1 MRDNLNFKFRP
12 ARLIFVL
19 ILFCISLNSNVTKAQ
34 GLNSKWKEEL
44 AASLEQFMQCGKDNE
59 STASCAGYTGKALT
73 TLYKVNDFYSQQSG
87 RYMTASEITKY
98 LQESEGWENFG
109 HPYDQ
114 KILDK
119 AQQHANSRK
128 AVVAVYQNS
137 QGIGHVVVIT
147 PGSLQPSGSWGL
159 KVPNA
164 ASFFASDPHR
174 SFIDKA
180 LSFAFAKT
188 MLRDVTIYGR
198 L

>member
-1 MRDNLNFKFRP
+1 MTIVPFM
-12 ARLIFVL
+12 V
-19 ILFCISLNSNVTKAQ
+19 SGQ
-34 GLNSKWKEEL
+34 GLNSNWKDDL
-44 AASLEQFMQCGKDNE
+44 AASLEQFLECGKGSE
-59 STASCAGYTGKALT
+59 SPGNCAGYTGKALN
-73 TLYKVNDFYSQQSG
+73 TLYKVNDFYSQQAG

-109 HPYDQ
+109 RPYDQ
-114 KILDK
+114 KILEK

-128 AVVAVYQNS
+128 AVVAVYQNA
-137 QGIGHVVVIT
+137 QGMGHVVVIT

-174 SFIDKA
+174 SFVDKA
-180 LSFAFAKT
+180 LSFAFAKS
-188 MLRDVTIYGR
+188 MLREVTIYGR

>member
-1 MRDNLNFKFRP
+1 MQDNLHFTAAPGRW
-12 ARLIFVL
+12 IL
-19 ILFCISLNSNVTKAQ
+19 ILVIFITFVAPVMLNAQ
-34 GLNSKWKEEL
+34 GLNINWKDDL
-44 AASLEQFMQCGKDNE
+44 AASLEQFMECGKGSG
-59 STASCAGYTGKALT
+59 STANCAGYTGKALN
-73 TLYKVNDFYSQQSG
+73 TLYKVNDFFLQEAG
-87 RYMTASEITKY
+87 RYMTASEIRQY

-119 AQQHANSRK
+119 AQQHANSKK
-128 AVVAVYQNS
+128 AVVAVYQNA

-164 ASFFASDPHR
+164 ASFFATDPHR
-174 SFIDKA
+174 SFVDKA
-180 LSFAFAKT
+180 LSFAFAKA